1 MWTWEFKEWRRGS
14 EPNIRICGGL
24 SVMPGSADP
33 IFLCGLMVKVL
44 GLELLTG
51 RLRLEASLELVHGR
65 ITHS

>member
-1 MWTWEFKEWRRGS
+1 
-14 EPNIRICGGL
+14 
-24 SVMPGSADP
+24 MPGSADP